1 MVVVLCKWE
10 TDHLIIIDHY
20 HFNPVSLFFL
30 FHKISQISMQISH
43 CPRLK
48 VLRLEENCL
57 ELSMLPQS
65 ILSDSQIS
73 LLAVEG
79 NLFEIKKLRE
89 LEGYDKVC
97 VLFCFG
103 LFCLLLRNFWW
114 IPYSEY

>member
-1 MVVVLCKWE
+1 
-10 TDHLIIIDHY
+10 
-20 HFNPVSLFFL
+20 
-30 FHKISQISMQISH
+30 MQISH

-97 VLFCFG
+97 VSVFVFG
-103 LFCLLLRNFWW
+103 FFFLIFF
-114 IPYSEY
+114 

>member
-1 MVVVLCKWE
+1 
-10 TDHLIIIDHY
+10 
-20 HFNPVSLFFL
+20 
-30 FHKISQISMQISH
+30 MQISH

-89 LEGYDKVC
+89 LEGYDKVY
-97 VLFCFG
+97 VFFLLFWSS
-103 LFCLLLRNFWW
+103 LKKKLLVKSL
-114 IPYSEY
+114 PSTSSEY

>member
-1 MVVVLCKWE
+1 
-10 TDHLIIIDHY
+10 
-20 HFNPVSLFFL
+20 
-30 FHKISQISMQISH
+30 MQISH

-89 LEGYDKVC
+89 LEGYEKVC
-97 VLFCFG
+97 VFFSCVHGFFKEPSGEVLTQY
-103 LFCLLLRNFWW
+103 LLRVLS
-114 IPYSEY
+114 IHAGE